1 MSWKMTSIFS
11 IFLRVLT
18 DQQSQVQARTDWDLK
33 QPWISWQIG
42 PPQLQYK
49 QSLYLT
55 ILQQSCRIYG
65 K

>member
-18 DQQSQVQARTDWDLK
+18 DQQSQVQAGTDWELK
-33 QPWISWQIG
+33 QPWISCQIG